1 MVEGR
6 NAGVSSPFDENE
18 RPVFAFTFAVNV
30 RQESARKHR
39 NRVRRRQ
46 FLNKKRGER
55 NLPSCIMLPRKLNIL
70 DKQKLIT
77 HLQSL
82 KGEDRRLRFGMVA
95 TDEYIETY
103 VSKSLEDSNSKWFG
117 VDHIDGQLVAAC
129 HAAIINDMAELGCS
143 VDKEYRG
150 HKLAQYM
157 FDRAVTWLRTRGI
170 QDVCMHCLAENAIM
184 KHIARKNDMA
194 VITEDG
200 ESDANVHLQP
210 ANAFTPLADN
220 YADRMALYDMMLR
233 KNIQVIRSFMPKYW
247 YESKSN

>member
-1 MVEGR
+1 M
-6 NAGVSSPFDENE
+6 
-18 RPVFAFTFAVNV
+18 AV
-30 RQESARKHR
+30 
-39 NRVRRRQ
+39 
-46 FLNKKRGER
+46 
-55 NLPSCIMLPRKLNIL
+55 RKLSIL
-70 DKQKLIT
+70 DKEKLIS
-77 HLQSL
+77 HLKSL
-82 KGEDRRLRFGMVA
+82 KGEERRLRFGGVV
-95 TDEYIETY
+95 TDDYIEHY
-103 VSKSLEDSNSKWFG
+103 VQGSCDVKDNKWFG
-117 VDHIDGQLVAAC
+117 VEHIDGTIVAAC
-129 HAAIINDMAELGCS
+129 HVAIIGEQAELGCS
-143 VDKEYRG
+143 VDLEYRG
-150 HKLAQYM
+150 LGYAQDM

-170 QDVCMHCLAENAIM
+170 QDVCMHCLSENSVM

>member
-1 MVEGR
+1 MIV
-6 NAGVSSPFDENE
+6 
-18 RPVFAFTFAVNV
+18 
-30 RQESARKHR
+30 
-39 NRVRRRQ
+39 
-46 FLNKKRGER
+46 
-55 NLPSCIMLPRKLNIL
+55 RKLSPL
-70 DKQKLIT
+70 DKDNIIS
-77 HLQSL
+77 HLQAL
-82 KGEDRRLRFGMVA
+82 EGEERRLRFGGNVS
-95 TDEYIETY
+95 DDYIEQY
-103 VSKSLEDSNSKWFG
+103 VNKTCGGDIDRWFG
-117 VDHIDGQLVAAC
+117 VYDDTRLVSAC
-129 HAAIINDMAELGCS
+129 HVAIDNGSAELGCS

-170 QDVCMHCLAENAIM
+170 QDVCMHCLSENSVM

-247 YESKSN
+247 YESQSN

>member
-1 MVEGR
+1 MV
-6 NAGVSSPFDENE
+6 VTKLSP
-18 RPVFAFTFAVNV
+18 
-30 RQESARKHR
+30 
-39 NRVRRRQ
+39 
-46 FLNKKRGER
+46 
-55 NLPSCIMLPRKLNIL
+55 L
-70 DKQKLIT
+70 DKDNIIS
-77 HLQSL
+77 HLQAL
-82 KGEDRRLRFGMVA
+82 EGEERRLRFGGNVS
-95 TDEYIETY
+95 DDYIEHY
-103 VSKSLEDSNSKWFG
+103 VNKTCGGDNDRWFG
-117 VDHIDGQLVAAC
+117 VYDDTRLVSAC
-129 HAAIINDMAELGCS
+129 HVAIDNGSAELGCS

-170 QDVCMHCLAENAIM
+170 QDVCMHCLSENSVM